1 MVHRF
6 GRDVTVSKT
15 KTHLEE
21 ASTIK
26 TWWRMVAPLAIGVII
41 LLIPVPAELT
51 PAAWQFFALFA
62 AVLAALVLEPLPGAV
77 VGLAGVTLAAV
88 AGIVEAK
95 PGDAIRW
102 ALSGF
107 TDLTVWLI
115 FVAFMFALG
124 YEKTGLGKRVSLGL
138 VKLLGRRTLGLGY
151 ATTISDLV
159 LAPFM
164 PSNTARSGGTVYPV
178 ARNIPTLYG
187 SEPGETARKM
197 GSYIMWTAF
206 AGQAVTSSMF
216 LTGLAPNVL
225 AVGLINETVGLT
237 ITWSEWFV
245 GFLPIGLLLVASLPL
260 VIYRLYPPTIK
271 ASEEVPTWA
280 DKELQKLGRLSVRE
294 ITMLILALLALGLW
308 IFARDQINATTV
320 ALVAFV
326 LMLLTR
332 VVSWDDVLGN
342 RAAWNTLVWFATL
355 VAMAGGLSRVGFVAW
370 FAEGA
375 AAALGGVSVTLMLAI
390 LVAVFFIVHYMFAS
404 ITAHAAALLPV
415 FLGVGAAIPDFPLKP
430 YALLLAYSLGL
441 MGVLTPYATGPAPVY
456 YGSGYVGRRDFW
468 LLGLIFGAIFLVL
481 LLGIGMPY
489 LLALHG

>member
-1 MVHRF
+1 MPR
-6 GRDVTVSKT
+6 
-15 KTHLEE
+15 E
-21 ASTIK
+21 ASAIK
-26 TWWRMVAPLAIGVII
+26 TWWRMLVPLAIGVII
-41 LLIPVPAELT
+41 LIIPVPAGLT

-62 AVLAALVLEPLPGAV
+62 AVVAALVLEPFPGAV
-77 VGLAGVTLAAV
+77 VGLAGVTLAAA
-88 AGIVEAK
+88 AGLVEAK

-124 YEKTGLGKRVSLGL
+124 YERTGLGRRVSLGL

-151 ATTISDLV
+151 ATTLSDLA

-164 PSNTARSGGTVYPV
+164 PSNTARSGGTIYPV

-187 SEPGETARKM
+187 SEPGETSRKM

-225 AVGLINETVGLT
+225 AVGLIAETIGLN

-245 GFLPIGLLLVASLPL
+245 GFLPIGLLLIATLPL
-260 VIYRLYPPTIK
+260 IIYKLYPPIIK

-280 DKELQKLGRLSVRE
+280 GKELQKLGRLSVRE
-294 ITMLILALLALGLW
+294 ITMLVLALLALGLW

-320 ALVAFV
+320 ALVAFA

-332 VVSWDDVLGN
+332 VVTWDDVLGN
-342 RAAWNTLVWFATL
+342 RPAWNALVWFATL

-370 FAEGA
+370 FADGV
-375 AAALGGVSVTLMLAI
+375 AAALGGVPVILMAGI
-390 LVAVFFIVHYMFAS
+390 LVAIFFIVHYMFAS
-404 ITAHAAALLPV
+404 ITAHAVALLPV

-468 LLGLIFGAIFLVL
+468 LLGLIFGAIFLAL